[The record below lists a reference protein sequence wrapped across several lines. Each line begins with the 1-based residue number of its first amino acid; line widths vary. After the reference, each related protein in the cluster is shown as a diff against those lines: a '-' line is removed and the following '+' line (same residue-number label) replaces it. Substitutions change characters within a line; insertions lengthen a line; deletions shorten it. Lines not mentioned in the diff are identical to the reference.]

1 MVYPKRADQHRRRCS
16 KQLVVFLLIALCV
29 FNYPMQTRAHPLGNF
44 SINTFTRIEPNMER
58 VRVHYIVD
66 MAEIPTFQQLQIIN
80 ANGEPTS
87 AELNHFAERA
97 AGQYAVGLRLTID
110 DKLVPL
116 EVTGQRI
123 STPSGNGNLPTLR
136 IECEFTGDLS
146 SVITGR
152 ASHAIHRLL
161 LEDTNYKERAGWR
174 EAFIVPAAGMTV
186 FDSSTFGNALTDE
199 LRAYPQDMLSAP
211 LSERAVEFSMTTG
224 SAPEGAKTLLS
235 RDGRP
240 VVVPSR
246 DRLTELINTQE
257 LTPIVGLVA
266 LLVALGLG
274 AVHAFSPGH
283 GKAVVGAYLVGSRG
297 TPRHAAFLGLTVT
310 ITHTIGV
317 FALGLI
323 TLFASEYVLP
333 EQLFPILSFA
343 SGGIVVAIGVS
354 LFVRRLRFALG
365 DAEEPDHH
373 HHADEHAHVDELE
386 HAHPHRHTHAH
397 GEHAHQHEEDLDEN
411 HDQGAHIHSHGGR
424 AHSHLPPG
432 TDGSPVTWRNLLALG
447 ISGGLLPCPSALVV
461 LLSAISLGR
470 TGFGLL
476 LVIAFSL
483 GLAGTLTGVGLA
495 FLYAGRLMKR
505 PANSPLLTKVLPTA
519 SAFIITCFGAVIC
532 YEALIQWGL
541 NLSALMA
548 TPEEAGMDQ
557 LSTASVL
564 LLGLVVGLKHAVEAD
579 HLAAVS
585 TIVSERK
592 SILSSSIVGFLWGLG
607 HTMTLL
613 IAGLAVILL
622 HIRIS
627 ERTALALEFCVGIM
641 LIALGANV
649 IRKLARGDKLHIHQ
663 HTHGGYRHVHFHTH
677 DSFSVS
683 HVATEAHTHHGFS
696 LNLRPL
702 FVGMVHGLA
711 GSAALMLL
719 VLSTIQSPLVGLFYI
734 LIFGVGSIGGMMA
747 MSALV
752 GVPFH
757 LTANRFARANF
768 AVRGLAALFSLMFGA
783 FMVYEIGFV
792 EGLFR

>member
-1 MVYPKRADQHRRRCS
+1 MVNPKRADQHRRC

-29 FNYPMQTRAHPLGNF
+29 LHYPMTARAHPLGNF

-58 VRVHYIVD
+58 VRVRYVVD
-66 MAEIPTFQQLQIIN
+66 MAEIPTFQQLQTIN
-80 ANGEPTS
+80 SNGEPTS
-87 AELNHFAERA
+87 AELNRFAERA
-97 AGQYAVGLRLTID
+97 AGQYAVGLRLTVD

-123 STPSGNGNLPTLR
+123 STPPGNGNLPTLR
-136 IECEFTGDLS
+136 IECDFTGDLS

-152 ASHAIHRLL
+152 ASNAVHRLL

-174 EAFIVPAAGMTV
+174 EAFVVPAAGITV

-199 LRAYPQDMLSAP
+199 LRAYPQDMLAAP

-224 SAPEGAKTLLS
+224 SVPEDVKTLLS
-235 RDGRP
+235 RNGRP
-240 VVVPSR
+240 AVVQNR
-246 DRLTELINTQE
+246 DRLTELINTPE
-257 LTPIVGLVA
+257 LTPIVGLLA

-274 AVHAFSPGH
+274 AIHAFSPGH

-333 EQLFPILSFA
+333 EQLFPILSFV
-343 SGGIVVAIGVS
+343 SGGIVVAIGLS
-354 LFVRRLRFALG
+354 LFVRRLKFALG
-365 DAEEPDHH
+365 YAEEPDHQH
-373 HHADEHAHVDELE
+373 HHAEDHEHAHVDEDE
-386 HAHPHRHTHAH
+386 HAHPHSYAHAH
-397 GEHAHQHEEDLDEN
+397 SEHAHHHDEH
-411 HDQGAHIHSHGGR
+411 HDHGAHIHSHGGQ

-476 LVIAFSL
+476 LIIAFSL
-483 GLAGTLTGVGLA
+483 GLASTLTGVGLA
-495 FLYAGRLMKR
+495 FLYAGRMMKR

-532 YEALIQWGL
+532 YEALIQSGL
-541 NLSALMA
+541 NLSALMV

-663 HTHGGYRHVHFHTH
+663 HTHGGHQHAHFHTH
-677 DSFSVS
+677 DSVSVR
-683 HVATEAHTHHGFS
+683 HVTEQHTHHGFS

-702 FVGMVHGLA
+702 FVGMIHGLA

-734 LIFGVGSIGGMMA
+734 FIFGFGSIGGMIA

-768 AVRGLAALFSLMFGA
+768 AIRGLAALFSLMFGA
-783 FMVYEIGFV
+783 SMVYEIGFV

>member
-1 MVYPKRADQHRRRCS
+1 
-16 KQLVVFLLIALCV
+16 
-29 FNYPMQTRAHPLGNF
+29 
-44 SINTFTRIEPNMER
+44 
-58 VRVHYIVD
+58 
-66 MAEIPTFQQLQIIN
+66 
-80 ANGEPTS
+80 
-87 AELNHFAERA
+87 
-97 AGQYAVGLRLTID
+97 
-110 DKLVPL
+110 
-116 EVTGQRI
+116 
-123 STPSGNGNLPTLR
+123 
-136 IECEFTGDLS
+136 
-146 SVITGR
+146 
-152 ASHAIHRLL
+152 
-161 LEDTNYKERAGWR
+161 
-174 EAFIVPAAGMTV
+174 
-186 FDSSTFGNALTDE
+186 
-199 LRAYPQDMLSAP
+199 
-211 LSERAVEFSMTTG
+211 
-224 SAPEGAKTLLS
+224 
-235 RDGRP
+235 
-240 VVVPSR
+240 
-246 DRLTELINTQE
+246 
-257 LTPIVGLVA
+257 
-266 LLVALGLG
+266 
-274 AVHAFSPGH
+274 
-283 GKAVVGAYLVGSRG
+283 
-297 TPRHAAFLGLTVT
+297 
-310 ITHTIGV
+310 
-317 FALGLI
+317 
-323 TLFASEYVLP
+323 
-333 EQLFPILSFA
+333 
-343 SGGIVVAIGVS
+343 
-354 LFVRRLRFALG
+354 
-365 DAEEPDHH
+365 
-373 HHADEHAHVDELE
+373 
-386 HAHPHRHTHAH
+386 
-397 GEHAHQHEEDLDEN
+397 
-411 HDQGAHIHSHGGR
+411 
-424 AHSHLPPG
+424 
-432 TDGSPVTWRNLLALG
+432 VTWRNLLALG

-476 LVIAFSL
+476 LIIAFSL
-483 GLAGTLTGVGLA
+483 GLASTLTGVGLA
-495 FLYAGRLMKR
+495 FLYAGRMMKR

-532 YEALIQWGL
+532 YEALIQSGL
-541 NLSALMA
+541 NLSALMV

-663 HTHGGYRHVHFHTH
+663 HTHGGHQHAHFHTH
-677 DSFSVS
+677 DSVSVR
-683 HVATEAHTHHGFS
+683 HVTEQHTHHGFS

-702 FVGMVHGLA
+702 FVGMIHGLA

-734 LIFGVGSIGGMMA
+734 FIFGFGSIGGMIA

-768 AVRGLAALFSLMFGA
+768 AIRGLAALFSLMFGA
-783 FMVYEIGFV
+783 SMVYEIGFV